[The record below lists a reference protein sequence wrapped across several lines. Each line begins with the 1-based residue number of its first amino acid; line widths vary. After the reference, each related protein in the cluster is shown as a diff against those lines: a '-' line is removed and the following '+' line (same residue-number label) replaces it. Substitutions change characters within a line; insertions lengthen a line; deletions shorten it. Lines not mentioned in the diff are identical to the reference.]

1 MYSFTRSRL
10 RVKIPGAGATLKQ
23 AGSKTLYLF
32 KIKNDLIRNRNTC
45 LEF

>member
-23 AGSKTLYLF
+23 AGSETLYL
-32 KIKNDLIRNRNTC
+32 KEKNRFDSKPEHL
-45 LEF
+45 F